1 MAGYIGSKSS
11 VTQVDGY
18 NRTEADGR
26 YVNASGDTMTGTLSV
41 TGVDRNEDALR
52 VGASSAGTGY
62 GLRIGAS
69 GATDPLEI
77 WREHSSG
84 DQMQL
89 SVDYYGRVTMPY
101 QPAFAVV
108 GSTATFVGLNV
119 AGTVQL
125 NVGGHFNNTL
135 GRFTAPV
142 SGNYLFTFSLT
153 TGDAQKHFIDIGL
166 NGSAALGVVGG
177 LHLSYDTTY
186 QNGSVT
192 TVYPLSAGDFVEAK
206 RRGTDYA
213 VYRATF
219 SGYLIG

>member
-1 MAGYIGSKSS
+1 MAGYIGKSQG

-18 NRTEADGR
+18 NRTEADDR
-26 YVNASGDTMTGTLSV
+26 YVNASGDTMTG
-41 TGVDRNEDALR
+41 AL
-52 VGASSAGTGY
+52 ALPAGGLNVGY
-62 GLRIGAS
+62 G
-69 GATDPLEI
+69 
-77 WREHSSG
+77 
-84 DQMQL
+84 QL
-89 SVDYYGRVTMPY
+89 SVDASGRVTMPY